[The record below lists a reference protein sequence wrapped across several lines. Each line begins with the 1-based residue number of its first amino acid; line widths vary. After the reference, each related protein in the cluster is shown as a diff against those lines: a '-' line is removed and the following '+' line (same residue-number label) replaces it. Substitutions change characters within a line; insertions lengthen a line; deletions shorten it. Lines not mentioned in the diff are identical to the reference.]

1 MIIGLCFVVALI
13 PIRILFNID
22 YSLIYDI
29 LAVCCGFVVAII
41 FSSLTKFKALCIAML
56 LFILYFYL
64 FKIPMMSIIITLVAL
79 AFQVLLNIIK
89 LPIIILGFL
98 VLAFVAYKNG
108 SMRLAFFLQ
117 FVFCGTYCG
126 LYCCV

>member
-1 MIIGLCFVVALI
+1 MIIGLCFVVALM

-41 FSSLTKFKALCIAML
+41 FSSLTKFKALCIAIL
-56 LFILYFYL
+56 LFTLYFYL

-79 AFQVLLNIIK
+79 AFQVLSL
-89 LPIIILGFL
+89 
-98 VLAFVAYKNG
+98 
-108 SMRLAFFLQ
+108 
-117 FVFCGTYCG
+117 
-126 LYCCV
+126 